1 MFYAIVCIML
11 VALVVFSILF
21 AKNKGWEQ
29 LTRITKISTVA
40 YIVLSMINL
49 FLPDFFARSHELAFL
64 EILEGYELY
73 AILRWMNL
81 ASFIA
86 LPMAVF
92 QKNKYF
98 QKIAI
103 FFCLPIAILNV
114 VYFFKH
120 ILLFSLIAPPSG
132 LLNSKILPT
141 AVKNFIANKIGGS
154 KIHFFFNVTKR
165 IVFRDSKKGVF
176 IQAEVYKEEP

>member
-1 MFYAIVCIML
+1 MFYTIVCIML

-21 AKNKGWEQ
+21 AKNKGWEH
-29 LTRITKISTVA
+29 LTHITKISTVVF
-40 YIVLSMINL
+40 IVLSMLNL

-64 EILEGYELY
+64 EILEGHELY

-81 ASFIA
+81 ASFVA

-98 QKIAI
+98 EKIAI

-114 VYFFKH
+114 AYFFKH
-120 ILLFSLIAPPSG
+120 IFLFSLVAPPVG
-132 LLNSKILPT
+132 LIKFE
-141 AVKNFIANKIGGS
+141 NFARR
-154 KIHFFFNVTKR
+154 H
-165 IVFRDSKKGVF
+165 
-176 IQAEVYKEEP
+176 